1 MLKEFKDWVMKG
13 NLLEIAVGLILAL
26 TFAEVVKQFTETIVM
41 PIIGAIGG
49 TPNFSGKS
57 FTINDS
63 EFKYGLLL
71 NALIA
76 FLITAFILFMIVKA
90 VNKVLKAKEAEPT
103 KYIVEKVDEAALNAR
118 SADGWEVVSATDAG
132 VVLKK

>member
-26 TFAEVVKQFTETIVM
+26 VFAEVVKQFTETIVM

-49 TPNFSGKS
+49 TPDFSGKS

-63 EFKYGLLL
+63 VFKYGLLL

-76 FLITAFILFMIVKA
+76 FLITAFVLFMVVKA
-90 VNKVLKAKEAEPT
+90 VNKMLKAKEAEPT
-103 KYIVEKVDEAALNAR
+103 QYAVERVDEAALNAR

>member
-26 TFAEVVKQFTETIVM
+26 AFAEVVKQFAETIVM

-57 FTINDS
+57 FSINKS
-63 EFKYGLLL
+63 QFHYGLLL

-76 FLITAFILFMIVKA
+76 FLITAFVLFMVVKA
-90 VNKVLKAKEAEPT
+90 VNKVLKAKQAEPT